1 MRYTID
7 HELPQRIRLTLS
19 DRVSVSDAAAL
30 EPMLASWTGIER
42 VRVYPRIR
50 SVAIWSRDELAK
62 TALLGR
68 LDALTPE
75 QLSAAGA
82 QTPGALAPVDAPVVR
97 SIARLAGSHLMR
109 RWFMPPALRTIWAG
123 IHYLG
128 FLRAGLASLARGRLD
143 VPVLDASAIGLSFAK
158 RDPKT
163 AASTMFL
170 LDLGDALE
178 EATRAKSEHELIR
191 SLMAIPQSARR
202 LEDGDEV
209 IVPAQNLRA
218 GDLVVARTGMPV
230 CVDGVVEHGF
240 ALVNQAALTGEPLAV
255 ERTVGDDVFAGTAVE
270 EGEILIRVGAEP
282 ASTKLRSIV
291 SLVEASEA
299 LKSGVQT
306 RRENLADRFVPWN
319 FLLAGIVAAT
329 THSLTK
335 SSAALMV
342 DYSCALKLTSSI
354 SVLAAMR
361 QSAQE
366 GMTVKGAKHFEAI
379 AAADTIV
386 FDKTGTLTEATPR
399 VAQVLALEPHW
410 TQDEV
415 LRVSACLEEHF
426 PHPVAR
432 AVVAAAAARGLE
444 HRERHAEVAY
454 IVAHGIASELDG
466 KRIVIGSRHFVMED
480 EHIGVSPETEE
491 LVECKLEGLSPLYLA
506 QDGKLVGAIGIEDPL
521 KPGASEAVAALRGQG
536 IRHVI
541 MLTGDNERTA
551 ARISAEAGI
560 TEFRANLLP
569 EDKHAYVEEL
579 VRQGRHVIMVG
590 DGVND
595 APALSASDVGIAM
608 GTGTAIAQEVADI
621 TLATGDLSAVVRLRE
636 LSCALMGRLDR
647 SFAAIMGINSALLAA
662 GIAGIIQPQT
672 SALLHNGS
680 TLALAAKSACRL

>member
-1 MRYTID
+1 MRYIID
-7 HELPQRIRLTLS
+7 HELPQRIRLTLN
-19 DRVSVSDAAAL
+19 DRISLSDAAAL
-30 EPMLASWTGIER
+30 EPILASWAGIER

-50 SVAIWSRDELAK
+50 SVAIWSRNELTK
-62 TALLGR
+62 TAVLGK
-68 LDALTPE
+68 LNALTPE
-75 QLSAAGA
+75 QLSAAGT
-82 QTPGALAPVDAPVVR
+82 QVSGALAPVDVPVVR
-97 SIARLAGSHLMR
+97 SIARLAGSYLMR

-128 FLRAGLASLARGRLD
+128 FLRAGLASLAHGRLD

-178 EATRAKSEHELIR
+178 DATRAKSEHELIR

-202 LEDGDEV
+202 LEGGEEV
-209 IVPAQNLRA
+209 VVPAQSLRA

-230 CVDGVVEHGF
+230 CVDGVVERGF

-299 LKSGVQT
+299 LRSEVQT

-329 THSLTK
+329 TRSLTK

-399 VAQVLALEPHW
+399 VARVLALEPHW
-410 TQDEV
+410 TEDEV
-415 LRVSACLEEHF
+415 LRTSACLEEHF

-432 AVVAAAAARGLE
+432 AIVAAAAARGLE

-480 EHIGVSPETEE
+480 ERIDVSPEMEE
-491 LVECKLEGLSPLYLA
+491 LVERELEGLSPLYLA

-521 KPGASEAVAALRGQG
+521 KPGASEAVAALRAQG

-680 TLALAAKSACRL
+680 TIALAAKSACRL

>member
-1 MRYTID
+1 M
-7 HELPQRIRLTLS
+7 LT
-19 DRVSVSDAAAL
+19 
-30 EPMLASWTGIER
+30 SWAGVER
-42 VRVYPRIR
+42 VRVYPHIR
-50 SVAIWSRDELAK
+50 SVAIWFRSELAK
-62 TALLGR
+62 AALLGR
-68 LDALTPE
+68 LDALTPT
-75 QLSAAGA
+75 QFDTARA
-82 QTPGALAPVDAPVVR
+82 QTSGTLAPVDMPVVR
-97 SIARLAGSHLMR
+97 NIARLAGAHLLR
-109 RWFMPPALRTIWAG
+109 RWFMPPALRTIWAAM
-123 IHYLG
+123 HYLG
-128 FLRAGLASLARGRLD
+128 FLRAGLASLAHGKLD
-143 VPVLDASAIGLSFAK
+143 VPVLDASAIGLSFVK

-209 IVPAQNLRA
+209 IVPAQDLRA

-230 CVDGVVEHGF
+230 CVDGVVERGV

-255 ERTVGDDVFAGTAVE
+255 ERTAGDDVFAGTAVE
-270 EGEILIRVGAEP
+270 EGEIVIRVGAEP

-291 SLVEASEA
+291 NLVEASEA
-299 LKSGVQT
+299 LKSEVQA
-306 RRENLADRFVPWN
+306 RRESLADRFVPWN

-329 THSLTK
+329 TRSLTK

-361 QSAQE
+361 QSAHE

-399 VAQVLALEPHW
+399 VARVLTVAPDW
-410 TQDEV
+410 TEDEV
-415 LRVSACLEEHF
+415 LRTSACLEEHF

-432 AVVAAAAARGLE
+432 AVVAAAAAHGLE

-480 EHIGVSPETEE
+480 ERIDVACGKQEFIERE
-491 LVECKLEGLSPLYLA
+491 LEGLSPLYLA

-521 KPGASEAVAALRGQG
+521 KPGASETVASLRAQG
-536 IRHVI
+536 IRNIV

-551 ARISAEAGI
+551 VRISAEAGI

-579 VRQGRHVIMVG
+579 VRKGRRVIMVG

-595 APALSASDVGIAM
+595 APALSAADVGIAM

-621 TLATGDLSAVVRLRE
+621 TLATGDLGAVVRLRE
-636 LSCALMGRLDR
+636 LSCALMGRLDH

-680 TLALAAKSACRL
+680 TIALAAKSACRL

>member
-1 MRYTID
+1 M
-7 HELPQRIRLTLS
+7 LT
-19 DRVSVSDAAAL
+19 
-30 EPMLASWTGIER
+30 SWAGVER
-42 VRVYPRIR
+42 VRVYPHIR
-50 SVAIWSRDELAK
+50 SVAIWFRSELAK
-62 TALLGR
+62 AALLGR
-68 LDALTPE
+68 LDALTPT
-75 QLSAAGA
+75 QFDTARA
-82 QTPGALAPVDAPVVR
+82 QTSGTLAPVDMPVVR
-97 SIARLAGSHLMR
+97 NIARLAGAHLLR
-109 RWFMPPALRTIWAG
+109 RWFMPPALRTIWAAM
-123 IHYLG
+123 HYLG
-128 FLRAGLASLARGRLD
+128 FLRAGLASLARGKLD
-143 VPVLDASAIGLSFAK
+143 VPVLDASAIGLSFVK

-230 CVDGVVEHGF
+230 CVDGVVERGV

-255 ERTVGDDVFAGTAVE
+255 ERTTGDDVFAGTAVE
-270 EGEILIRVGAEP
+270 EGEIVIRVGAEP

-291 SLVEASEA
+291 NLVEASEA
-299 LKSGVQT
+299 LKSEVQA
-306 RRENLADRFVPWN
+306 RRESLADRFVPWN

-329 THSLTK
+329 TRSLTK

-361 QSAQE
+361 QSAHE

-399 VAQVLALEPHW
+399 VARVLTVAPDW
-410 TQDEV
+410 TEDEV
-415 LRVSACLEEHF
+415 LRTSACLEEHF

-432 AVVAAAAARGLE
+432 AVVAAAAAHGLE

-480 EHIGVSPETEE
+480 ERIDVACGKQEFIERE
-491 LVECKLEGLSPLYLA
+491 LEGLSPLYLA

-521 KPGASEAVAALRGQG
+521 KPGASEAVASLRAQG
-536 IRHVI
+536 IRNIV

-551 ARISAEAGI
+551 VRISAEAGI

-579 VRQGRHVIMVG
+579 VRKGRRVIMVG

-595 APALSASDVGIAM
+595 APALSAADVGIAM

-621 TLATGDLSAVVRLRE
+621 TLATGDLGAVVRLRE
-636 LSCALMGRLDR
+636 LSCALMGRLDH

-680 TLALAAKSACRL
+680 TIALAAKSACRL

>member
-1 MRYTID
+1 M
-7 HELPQRIRLTLS
+7 LT
-19 DRVSVSDAAAL
+19 
-30 EPMLASWTGIER
+30 SWAGVER
-42 VRVYPRIR
+42 VRVYPHIR
-50 SVAIWSRDELAK
+50 SVAIWFRSELAK
-62 TALLGR
+62 AALLGR
-68 LDALTPE
+68 LDALTPT
-75 QLSAAGA
+75 QFDTARA
-82 QTPGALAPVDAPVVR
+82 QTSGTLAPVDMPVVR
-97 SIARLAGSHLMR
+97 NIARLAGAHLLR
-109 RWFMPPALRTIWAG
+109 RWFMPPALRTIWAAM
-123 IHYLG
+123 HYLG
-128 FLRAGLASLARGRLD
+128 FLRAGLASLARGKLD
-143 VPVLDASAIGLSFAK
+143 VPVLDASAIGLSFVK

-230 CVDGVVEHGF
+230 CVDGVVERGV

-255 ERTVGDDVFAGTAVE
+255 ERTTGDDVFAGTAVE
-270 EGEILIRVGAEP
+270 EGEIVIRVGAEP

-291 SLVEASEA
+291 NLVEASEA
-299 LKSGVQT
+299 LKSEVQA
-306 RRENLADRFVPWN
+306 RRESLADRFVPWN

-329 THSLTK
+329 TRSLTK

-361 QSAQE
+361 QSAHE

-399 VAQVLALEPHW
+399 VARVLAVAPDW
-410 TQDEV
+410 TEDEV
-415 LRVSACLEEHF
+415 LRTSACLEEHF

-432 AVVAAAAARGLE
+432 AVVAAAAAHGLE

-480 EHIGVSPETEE
+480 ERIDVACGKQEFIERE
-491 LVECKLEGLSPLYLA
+491 LEGLSPLYLA

-521 KPGASEAVAALRGQG
+521 KPGASEAVASLRAQG
-536 IRHVI
+536 IRNIV

-551 ARISAEAGI
+551 VRISAEAGI

-579 VRQGRHVIMVG
+579 VRKGRRVIMVG

-595 APALSASDVGIAM
+595 APALSAADVGIAM

-621 TLATGDLSAVVRLRE
+621 TLATGDLGAVVRLRE
-636 LSCALMGRLDR
+636 LSCALMGRLDH

-680 TLALAAKSACRL
+680 TIALAAESARRL

>member
-19 DRVSVSDAAAL
+19 DRIPVSDAAAL
-30 EPMLASWTGIER
+30 ESMLASWAGVER

-50 SVAIWSRDELAK
+50 SVAIWSRDEVAK

-68 LDALTPE
+68 LDALTPG
-75 QLSAAGA
+75 QLGSAGA
-82 QTPGALAPVDAPVVR
+82 QLSGALAPADTPVVR
-97 SIARLAGSHLMR
+97 NIARLAGSYLMR

-178 EATRAKSEHELIR
+178 DATRAKSEQELIR
-191 SLMAIPQSARR
+191 SLMAIPQNARR
-202 LEDGDEV
+202 LEDSEEV
-209 IVPAQNLRA
+209 IVPAQSLRT

-291 SLVEASEA
+291 NLVEASEA
-299 LKSGVQT
+299 LRSEVRA
-306 RRENLADRFVPWN
+306 RRESLADRFVPWN

-329 THSLTK
+329 TRSLTK

-342 DYSCALKLTSSI
+342 DYSCVLKLTSSI

-399 VAQVLALEPHW
+399 VARVLALDPHW
-410 TQDEV
+410 TEDEV
-415 LRVSACLEEHF
+415 LRTSACLEEHF

-432 AVVAAAAARGLE
+432 AIVAAAAARSLE

-480 EHIGVSPETEE
+480 ERIDVSPEMEE
-491 LVECKLEGLSPLYLA
+491 LVERELEGLSPLYLA

-521 KPGASEAVAALRGQG
+521 KPGASEAVADLRAQG

-560 TEFRANLLP
+560 TEFRADLLP

-621 TLATGDLSAVVRLRE
+621 TLATGDLSTVVRLRE
-636 LSCALMGRLDR
+636 LSRALMGRLDR

-680 TLALAAKSACRL
+680 TIALAAKSACWL

>member
-1 MRYTID
+1 M
-7 HELPQRIRLTLS
+7 RLTLA
-19 DRVSVSDAAAL
+19 DRVSASDAVAL
-30 EPMLASWTGIER
+30 EPILASWKGVER

-50 SVAIWSRDELAK
+50 SIAICYRDELAK
-62 TALLGR
+62 AALLGR
-68 LDALTPE
+68 LDALTPA
-75 QLSAAGA
+75 QLDAAHA
-82 QTPGALAPVDAPVVR
+82 QVSGTLAPIDTPVVR
-97 SIARLAGSHLMR
+97 NIARLAGTYLLR
-109 RWFMPPALRTIWAG
+109 RWFMPPVLRTIWAAM
-123 IHYLG
+123 HYLG
-128 FLRAGLASLARGRLD
+128 FLRAGLASLARGKLD
-143 VPVLDASAIGLSFAK
+143 VPVLDASAIGLSFVK

-178 EATRAKSEHELIR
+178 DATRAKSEHELIR
-191 SLMAIPQSARR
+191 SLMAISQNARR
-202 LEDGDEV
+202 LEDGEEV
-209 IVPAQNLRA
+209 IVPAQSLRA
-218 GDLVVARTGMPV
+218 DDLVVARTGMPV
-230 CVDGVVEHGF
+230 CVDGVVERGF

-291 SLVEASEA
+291 NLVEASEA
-299 LKSGVQT
+299 LRSEVQA

-329 THSLTK
+329 TRSLTK

-399 VAQVLALEPHW
+399 VAQVLALAPDW
-410 TQDEV
+410 TEDEV
-415 LRVSACLEEHF
+415 LRTSACLEEHF
-426 PHPVAR
+426 PHPVAC
-432 AVVAAAAARGLE
+432 AIVAAAAARGLE

-480 EHIGVSPETEE
+480 ERIDVAPGTRDFIERE
-491 LVECKLEGLSPLYLA
+491 LEGLSPLYLA
-506 QDGKLVGAIGIEDPL
+506 QDGKLVGALGIEDPL
-521 KPGASEAVAALRGQG
+521 KPGASEAIAALRTRG

-551 ARISAEAGI
+551 ARVSAEAGI

-595 APALSASDVGIAM
+595 APALSAADVGIAM

-621 TLATGDLSAVVRLRE
+621 TLATGDLGAVVRLRG

-647 SFAAIMGINSALLAA
+647 SFTAIMGINSALLAA
-662 GIAGIIQPQT
+662 GIAGIILPQT

-680 TLALAAKSACRL
+680 TIALAAESARRL